1 MAPRFSLAI
10 GLGANLP
17 SPAGEPLATL
27 LALRPLLA
35 EALAEQWGAW
45 GLERPRLR
53 WSPLVCS
60 QAVGGPPGQPNYLNA
75 VLLVEGEGA
84 PQPARAEQLLQC
96 LQGLERQFGRERR
109 ERWGP
114 RLLDLDLLWCGSRI
128 RSGGELELPHPRLA
142 GRAFVLAPLAAIDP
156 DLVPPLPEQPPLSCG
171 ARLAALL
178 ALGQEAAPARLPPQQ
193 GWPE

>member
-1 MAPRFSLAI
+1 MRASLADQACTLAI
-10 GLGANLP
+10 GIGANLP

-35 EALAEQWGAW
+35 EALAAQWGAW
-45 GLERPRLR
+45 GLEGPRLR

-75 VLLVEGEGA
+75 VLLVEGDGA
-84 PQPARAEQLLQC
+84 PQSARAEQLLER

-114 RLLDLDLLWCGSRI
+114 RSLDLDLLWW
-128 RSGGELELPHPRLA
+128 GELRCSSENLVVPHPLWTQ
-142 GRAFVLAPLAAIDP
+142 RAFVLAPLAALRGDP
-156 DLVPPLPEQPPLSCG
+156 IQPEWPQPLPGCP
-171 ARLAALL
+171 
-178 ALGQEAAPARLPPQQ
+178 